1 MGLSRSGFS
10 RDSSSVNILVAVLAG
25 ILIGLAGISVKLALG
40 TVVLDS
46 NFIFS
51 VLKQPLAYLA
61 GFLGLAG
68 FLLFQKALHRGKVSL
83 ITPIV
88 TGMSIAVPVVLAFL
102 FLSEIIST
110 LKIIGIVLILVGV
123 FGFRD

>member
-1 MGLSRSGFS
+1 MGLSHAGFG
-10 RDSSSVNILVAVLAG
+10 RGSSSINILIAVLAG
-25 ILIGLAGISVKLALG
+25 ILIGLAGFLVKLALG
-40 TVVLDS
+40 GIVLDS

-51 VLKQPLAYLA
+51 ILLKPLAYLS
-61 GFLGLAG
+61 GILGLAG

-123 FGFRD
+123 FGLRD